1 MIEACFRQLQGRSF
15 SFKEVIFT
23 GPLGRNMKENLVRNQ
38 RSQKERAALAK
49 GL

>member
-1 MIEACFRQLQGRSF
+1 MKEACFRQLQGRSF

-38 RSQKERAALAK
+38 RSQKVKVALEV